1 MDKLLFVNLQGH
13 RKVSG
18 YLRGFDIFLNLVI
31 EDAREEGSADKTE
44 CGTVVSP
51 PLPLSFFL
59 TSPDALPRRHAQV
72 IRGNSVTSMELMA
85 AR

>member
-1 MDKLLFVNLQGH
+1 MSKPGAPELKKYLDKLVFVQIQGD

-31 EDAREEGSADKTE
+31 DDAREESHVDKLA
-44 CGTVVSP
+44 CGQV
-51 PLPLSFFL
+51 
-59 TSPDALPRRHAQV
+59 V
-72 IRGNSVTSMELMA
+72 IRGNSVTSLELTA